1 MNAVIQA
8 TRYRFG
14 QSIPTTYIATQNADG
29 MLYFNDD
36 KFFRCKND
44 GTQLQVKQVK
54 RDIWTP
60 TILLSISTIDDV
72 DVSHNNNAGIVSPN
86 SVVEDAIQWCIM
98 IANDETHGYDQE
110 NRTGPDYDCS
120 SLMYTAFINA
130 GVQLGRIG
138 STATM
143 HDDFDS
149 TNGFQLIYIDDDGAD
164 IDVPIRGDVL
174 WRRGHTELYLGNYQT
189 VGAHNNEFGGIMG
202 GQTGDQ
208 TGDEISVRPWNGRG
222 YTELFRYTP

>member
-1 MNAVIQA
+1 MNAVIEA
-8 TRYRFG
+8 NRYRFG
-14 QSIPTTYIATQNADG
+14 QTIATTYMATKNADG

-36 KFFRCKND
+36 KYFRCNTT
-44 GTQLQVKQVK
+44 GTLLEVKQAK
-54 RDIWTP
+54 REQWTP
-60 TILLSISTIDDV
+60 TNLLDLLTIDDV

-86 SVVEDAIQWCIM
+86 STVENAIQWCIL
-98 IANDETHGYDQE
+98 IANDESHGYDQE

-120 SLMYTAFINA
+120 SFVYTAFIRA
-130 GVQLGRIG
+130 GVQLGRVG

-143 HDDFDS
+143 HDDFDE
-149 TNGFQLIYIDDDGAD
+149 TNGFQQIPIDDDGAD

-174 WRRGHTELYLGNYQT
+174 WRRGHTELYLGNYET

-202 GQTGDQ
+202 GQPGDQ

-222 YTELFRYTP
+222 YTELFRYTG